1 MDVDDRGFGDLLDQ
15 AEQLTAT
22 IDSSGE
28 LPRVERN
35 LKQLLE
41 VGQHLWKRTA
51 HIGVGRE
58 ATDVKASVLLGSKGV
73 SLPKISPKL
82 EALSVAKTL
91 EPIEPLPE
99 TDVEGFLRNERE
111 NTILSIIDETRTNAF
126 NRAEKI
132 YWDNM
137 EFEWEQQKQKIL
149 NSFVGSSQDVS
160 DVKIN
165 LETSVSEP
173 SNIRTRSAMDNIEML
188 YAKEVYMYNE
198 RVIQGGIKPN
208 LATQFANVAAQI
220 DDKNVSDMWAMVQC
234 MIEVPVKIGEDTLA
248 VRVSPAMQAG
258 FVNQAR
264 KYLESTYLKYV
275 RLTVYGNLQQAV
287 LGGIPGMQQLICS
300 FLNVKLPSSIPGLED
315 GKVDGHP
322 VWATI
327 YFCLRIGHLPTA
339 LKVTAT
345 AGSALDEFRPYLV
358 EYAHN
363 DERRLS
369 PRSESLIRILYRR
382 SVHTSSDPFK
392 RAVYCIIGCCDVKED
407 HSNIAD
413 KIDDYLWIKLS
424 QIRVHSPGEVAAS
437 DYLTL
442 PQLQTKLLEE
452 YGEGHFRAHQQPFL
466 YFQVLFLTAQF
477 ESAIEFLSRIDRL
490 RCHAVHI
497 ALSMYEAKLLAVPQ
511 VIHAQMISKDPADL
525 PPMRRLN
532 FVRLVTLYTRKFE
545 ATDPREALQYFY
557 FLRNLRGPKNENV
570 FMTCVSELALET
582 REFDMLLGQ
591 IELNGC
597 RRPGLIDKFG
607 GDAQKV
613 IEAIAKDSESRG
625 MLEDAVQLYDLA
637 KMHENVLDLLVK
649 LLGQVASQPN
659 VPQSRRDRLHR
670 MAVSI
675 AERYKTQGHSANR
688 DTAATFYLLLDIMT
702 FFDTFHDNKHQD
714 ALDIL
719 KKLKLIPFQ
728 SEEIEQYVSAFRDFS
743 DEIRRCLPD
752 LLLAAMSCLHSLFI
766 AAKSSAPKVLSAGPQ
781 FSGSGAG
788 GSDKFMSYLQKQA
801 QTLITFG
808 GMVPYRMPGD
818 TIARLVQKEML
829 MY

>member
-1 MDVDDRGFGDLLDQ
+1 MEVDDTGFGELLDQ
-15 AEQLTAT
+15 AEQLTAS

-41 VGQHLWKRTA
+41 VGQHLWKRTS
-51 HIGVGRE
+51 HGVGKE
-58 ATDVKASVLLGSKGV
+58 ANDVKASVLLGSKGI
-73 SLPKISPKL
+73 SLPKISSKL
-82 EALSVAKTL
+82 EALSVTKTL
-91 EPIEPLPE
+91 EPIEPLQE

-111 NTILSIIDETRTNAF
+111 NTILSIIEETRTNAF
-126 NRAEKI
+126 AQAEKM

-137 EFEWEQQKQKIL
+137 ELEWEQQKQNIL
-149 NSFVGSSQDVS
+149 NSFVGNSQDIS
-160 DVKIN
+160 DMKIS

-173 SNIRTRSAMDNIEML
+173 SNARTRSAMDNIEML
-188 YAKEVYMYNE
+188 YSKQVYVYNE

-208 LATQFANVAAQI
+208 LAAQFADVASQI
-220 DDKNVSDMWAMVQC
+220 DDKNIVDMWAMVKC
-234 MIEVPVKIGEDTLA
+234 MIDVPVKVGEDMLA
-248 VRVSPAMQAG
+248 ARVSPTLQAG

-264 KYLESTYLKYV
+264 KYLENTYAKYV
-275 RLTVYGNLQQAV
+275 RLTVYGNLQQAT
-287 LGGIPGMQQLICS
+287 LGGIPGTEQLVCS
-300 FLNVKLPSSIPGLED
+300 FLNVKLPSDIPGLED

-322 VWATI
+322 VWAMI
-327 YFCLRIGHLPTA
+327 YYCLRIGDLPTA
-339 LKVTAT
+339 IAVCNS
-345 AGSALDEFRPYLV
+345 AGPALDEFRPYLA
-358 EYAHN
+358 EFSQN
-363 DERRLS
+363 NERRLT

-382 SVHTSSDPFK
+382 SVHTCLDPFK
-392 RAVYCIIGCCDVKED
+392 KAVYCIVACCDVKED
-407 HSNIAD
+407 HSDVAD
-413 KIDDYLWIKLS
+413 KIDDYLWLKLC
-424 QIRVHSPGEVAAS
+424 QIRTQPPGEVAAN

-442 PQLQTKLLEE
+442 SRLQTKLLEE
-452 YGEGHFRAHQQPFL
+452 YGEGHFRAYQQPFL
-466 YFQVLFLTAQF
+466 YFQVLFLTGQF
-477 ESAIEFLSRIDRL
+477 EAAIEFLSRIDRL
-490 RCHAVHI
+490 RSHAVHI
-497 ALSMYEAKLLAVPQ
+497 ALAMYEAKLLAVPQ
-511 VIHAQMISKDPADL
+511 AVHAQMISKDPTDV

-545 ATDPREALQYFY
+545 GTDPREALQYFY
-557 FLRNLRGPKNENV
+557 FLRNLRGTKNENL
-570 FMTCVSELALET
+570 FMTCVSELVLET

-591 IELNGC
+591 IEPNGC
-597 RRPGLIDKFG
+597 RRPGLIDRFG

-637 KMHENVLDLLVK
+637 NLHENVLDLLVK

-670 MAVSI
+670 MAVSM
-675 AERYKTQGHSANR
+675 AERYKIQGHSGNR
-688 DTAATFYLLLDIMT
+688 DTTATFFLLLDVMT
-702 FFDTFHDNKHQD
+702 FFDTFHANKHQD

-728 SEEIEQYVSAFRDFS
+728 TEEIEQYVSAFRDFA

-752 LLLAAMSCLHSLFI
+752 LLLAAMSCLHALYTST
-766 AAKSSAPKVLSAGPQ
+766 KSSAPRVTSAGKQ
-781 FSGSGAG
+781 FVGSGAG
-788 GSDKFMSYLQKQA
+788 GSDKHLAYLQKQA